1 MMKENFENYIEC
13 GFTLVACA
21 PKGKKPIESGWQNS
35 KSTTMED
42 YYRWI
47 QKNPNINIG
56 MLTGKS
62 SGVIGIDADGEEG
75 RKHLEKISKGD
86 LPDTAKFTTPGGGIR
101 LLYKYPNHIE
111 LKTKVDR
118 LEGEHS
124 EVCFMSDGK
133 QTLLPPSIHPNG
145 GRYEWIN
152 APWDIEIAEMPKWM
166 IDYMTV
172 KNKKNSY
179 IESNKAISTS
189 KDTTISDRYI
199 LNKLAN
205 SCTSFRNLCIHQK
218 KEGLCE
224 ETWFKVSSMFC
235 NCGLSST
242 ALRFSAMSS
251 KHNERSIRRIEELK
265 DKSYGN
271 ISCIDMGCDASDIMT
286 CFGTLV
292 KDDKDQ
298 ITNSPAMMINNYK
311 LLSPPTKEIYKD
323 ITKKFTKIKDY
334 TPDKNGRIYRYTKDG
349 PRIISNFIINP
360 KSEIIKTDGCDSESK
375 LILEGILE
383 GGVKLPEVEISM
395 EEFIK
400 MDWITQRWGIRPTIS
415 PGRNMKDYLKDCV
428 QQISKDID
436 INTIYSHTGWTVQDN
451 KYIYLH
457 SKGGIGSDN
466 INTDIPLELS
476 GYSFPKEV
484 RDKKEAIDLSLETLN
499 LAKHDITIPLLSMTY
514 LAPLVGLIAE
524 GNRTPNF
531 VLWVYGLTGSRK
543 TSASLAFLNHFGNF
557 SSNIP
562 PASFKD
568 TANAIEL
575 KAHTLKDSLLLIDDY
590 HPNIDGSDARK
601 LASTAERILRMYGD
615 RVGRSRMRADTTLNK
630 TYKPRGMAIVTGED
644 LPKGASSTARYIG
657 VEIKREDINLDI
669 LSKLQKEH
677 KKLAEAMAIYIDWIS
692 KNVELVQSFI
702 DEKFDELK
710 IKYKEETTHGRINDA
725 VIWLSISFELLL
737 TFLYEYMFICDDE
750 IEELRLSNEQ
760 VIKNILK
767 NQEALYR
774 NQEVELM
781 FIDALEEM
789 INLGKLCLLPVK
801 KQKDNNQ
808 IISNYAGKFIGY
820 YDKEFLYLYD
830 STMYAEV
837 ETFLKGKGQSISVSV
852 NTLLKMLRD
861 KNYIKTE
868 EGQLKPKKLVYDSI
882 TKNKERIRLVHLYK
896 KNLNLVNYSSRT

>member
-179 IESNKAISTS
+179 IESNKAISTR
-189 KDTTISDRYI
+189 KDTTIIDRYI

-896 KNLNLVNYSSRT
+896 KNLNLVNYKE

>member
-657 VEIKREDINLDI
+657 VEIKREDIDLEI

-896 KNLNLVNYSSRT
+896 KNLNLVNYKE

>member
-62 SGVIGIDADGEEG
+62 SGVIGIDADCEEG

-896 KNLNLVNYSSRT
+896 KNLNLVNYKE

>member
-62 SGVIGIDADGEEG
+62 SGVIGIDANGEEG

-896 KNLNLVNYSSRT
+896 KNLNLVNYKE

>member
-896 KNLNLVNYSSRT
+896 KNLNLVNNKE

>member
-1 MMKENFENYIEC
+1 
-13 GFTLVACA
+13 
-21 PKGKKPIESGWQNS
+21 
-35 KSTTMED
+35 
-42 YYRWI
+42 
-47 QKNPNINIG
+47 

-896 KNLNLVNYSSRT
+896 KNLNLVNYKE

>member
-692 KNVELVQSFI
+692 KNIELVQSFI

-896 KNLNLVNYSSRT
+896 KNLNLVNYKE

>member
-251 KHNERSIRRIEELK
+251 KHDERSIKRIEELK
-265 DKSYGN
+265 DKPYGN

-896 KNLNLVNYSSRT
+896 KNLNLVNYKE

>member
-251 KHNERSIRRIEELK
+251 KHDERSIKRIEELK
-265 DKSYGN
+265 DKPYGN

-395 EEFIK
+395 DEFIK

-499 LAKHDITIPLLSMTY
+499 LAKNDITIPLLSMTY

-896 KNLNLVNYSSRT
+896 KNLNLVNYKE

>member
-657 VEIKREDINLDI
+657 IEIKRDDIDLEI

-692 KNVELVQSFI
+692 KNIERVQSFI

-710 IKYKEETTHGRINDA
+710 VKYKKETTHGRINDA
-725 VIWLSISFELLL
+725 VIWLSVSFELLL
-737 TFLYEYMFICDDE
+737 TFLYEYMFICDDKFKK
-750 IEELRLSNEQ
+750 LRLSNEH

-789 INLGKLCLLPVK
+789 INLGKLCLLPVN
-801 KQKDNNQ
+801 KQNDDNQ
-808 IISNYAGKFIGY
+808 IISNYSGKFIGY

-830 STMYAEV
+830 SAMYAEV

-896 KNLNLVNYSSRT
+896 KNLNLVNYKE

>member
-1 MMKENFENYIEC
+1 
-13 GFTLVACA
+13 
-21 PKGKKPIESGWQNS
+21 
-35 KSTTMED
+35 
-42 YYRWI
+42 
-47 QKNPNINIG
+47 
-56 MLTGKS
+56 
-62 SGVIGIDADGEEG
+62 
-75 RKHLEKISKGD
+75 
-86 LPDTAKFTTPGGGIR
+86 
-101 LLYKYPNHIE
+101 
-111 LKTKVDR
+111 
-118 LEGEHS
+118 
-124 EVCFMSDGK
+124 MSDGK

-896 KNLNLVNYSSRT
+896 KNLNLVNY

>member
-271 ISCIDMGCDASDIMT
+271 ISCIYMGCDASDIMT

-896 KNLNLVNYSSRT
+896 KNLNLVNYKE

>member
-868 EGQLKPKKLVYDSI
+868 
-882 TKNKERIRLVHLYK
+882 
-896 KNLNLVNYSSRT
+896 

>member
-235 NCGLSST
+235 NYGLSST

-251 KHNERSIRRIEELK
+251 KHDERSIKRIEELK
-265 DKSYGN
+265 DKPYGN

-451 KYIYLH
+451 KHIYLH
-457 SKGGIGSDN
+457 SKGGIGLDN
-466 INTDIPLELS
+466 VKTDISTELS
-476 GYSFPKEV
+476 SYSFPKEIS
-484 RDKKEAIDLSLETLN
+484 DKEDAINLSLETLN

-531 VLWVYGLTGSRK
+531 VLWVDGLTGSRK

-568 TANAIEL
+568 TVNAIEL

-657 VEIKREDINLDI
+657 VEIKREDIDLEI

-692 KNVELVQSFI
+692 KNIERVQSFI

-710 IKYKEETTHGRINDA
+710 VKYKKETTHGRINDA
-725 VIWLSISFELLL
+725 VIWLSVSFELLL
-737 TFLYEYMFICDDE
+737 TFLYEYMFICDDKFKK
-750 IEELRLSNEQ
+750 LRLSNEQ

-896 KNLNLVNYSSRT
+896 KNLNLVNYKE

>member
-1 MMKENFENYIEC
+1 
-13 GFTLVACA
+13 
-21 PKGKKPIESGWQNS
+21 
-35 KSTTMED
+35 
-42 YYRWI
+42 
-47 QKNPNINIG
+47 
-56 MLTGKS
+56 
-62 SGVIGIDADGEEG
+62 
-75 RKHLEKISKGD
+75 
-86 LPDTAKFTTPGGGIR
+86 
-101 LLYKYPNHIE
+101 
-111 LKTKVDR
+111 
-118 LEGEHS
+118 
-124 EVCFMSDGK
+124 MSDGK

-514 LAPLVGLIAE
+514 LAPLVGLIPE

-896 KNLNLVNYSSRT
+896 KNLNLVNYKE

>member
-1 MMKENFENYIEC
+1 MKKYIEKYIESR
-13 GFTLVACA
+13 FTLIPCE
-21 PKGKKPIESGWQNS
+21 PKGKKPIESGWQKGKN
-35 KSTTMED
+35 TTMED
-42 YYRWI
+42 YYRW
-47 QKNPNINIG
+47 NRSYPNMNIG
-56 MLTGKS
+56 MVTGKAS
-62 SGVIGIDADGEEG
+62 NLIAIDIDGEEG
-75 RKHLEKISKGD
+75 MKHLEKISNGD
-86 LPDTAKFTTPGGGIR
+86 LPKTAKFTTPGGGIR
-101 LLYKYPNHIE
+101 LIYKYPDGIDI
-111 LKTKVDR
+111 KTKVDR
-118 LEGEHS
+118 LEGEHC

-145 GRYEWIN
+145 GIYEWIN
-152 APWDIEIAEMPKWM
+152 PPWEVGIAEMPKWM
-166 IDYMTV
+166 IDYMTI
-172 KNKKNSY
+172 KQKSNLY
-179 IESNKAISTS
+179 IESNKSIR
-189 KDTTISDRYI
+189 KDKNTTISDKYI
-199 LNKLAN
+199 LSKLSN
-205 SCTSFRNLCIHQK
+205 SCSSFRNLCIHQK

-235 NCGLSST
+235 NCGLSSA
-242 ALRFSAMSS
+242 ALIFSAMSH
-251 KHNERSIRRIEELK
+251 KHDERSIKRIEELK
-265 DKSYGN
+265 EKPYGN

-428 QQISKDID
+428 QQISKDIA

-457 SKGGIGSDN
+457 SKGGIGLDN
-466 INTDIPLELS
+466 VKTDISAELS
-476 GYSFPKEV
+476 SYSFPKDIS
-484 RDKKEAIDLSLETLN
+484 DKKDAINLSLETLN

-543 TSASLAFLNHFGNF
+543 TSVSLAFLNHYGNF

-601 LASTAERILRMYGD
+601 LSSTAERILRMYGD

-737 TFLYEYMFICDDE
+737 TFLYEYMFICVNK

-801 KQKDNNQ
+801 KQKDDNQ
-808 IISNYAGKFIGY
+808 IISNYSGKFIGY

-830 STMYAEV
+830 STMYSEV

-882 TKNKERIRLVHLYK
+882 TKNKERIRLVHVYK
-896 KNLNLVNYSSRT
+896 KNLNLVNYKE